1 MSTTYS
7 TTIAVAGVAQNV
19 GPLSANT
26 FMSFSNGG
34 SDDPIIVS
42 VNGLPASLTNGVRV
56 IGTMLVNATGSNS
69 GLWPVLAGNAF
80 SIWAPASNQV
90 LTVTYS

>member
-1 MSTTYS
+1 MTTINS

-26 FMSFSNGG
+26 FSSFSNGG

-42 VNGLPASLTNGVRV
+42 VNGPPASLIT
-56 IGTMLVNATGSNS
+56 A
-69 GLWPVLAGNAF
+69 
-80 SIWAPASNQV
+80 
-90 LTVTYS
+90 